1 MARALQPGVSLPLL
15 HRSVLDSKESNLK
28 AALQELESERGK
40 ERALQSRL
48 EEEQLQHL
56 QREGQSSKTLEVP
69 GRGAGGG
76 RWGWQV
82 GGWVGGGGAG
92 RWERSS
98 SQGPA
103 PRLPVVTCLVAGC
116 NSSEAGLRLRY
127 SSVFV
132 VTDGCSRPPLSGRTG
147 HSLGSACQTA

>member
-1 MARALQPGVSLPLL
+1 MSRNAACARVVIGAPGLSAAQALQPGVSLPLL

-48 EEEQLQHL
+48 EEELLQHL

-76 RWGWQV
+76 RRGWQV
-82 GGWVGGGGAG
+82 GLAGGSA
-92 RWERSS
+92 
-98 SQGPA
+98 A
-103 PRLPVVTCLVAGC
+103 PHRAQLPVSLWSRAWWQGVTAVKQACVCGTAA
-116 NSSEAGLRLRY
+116 SSW
-127 SSVFV
+127 
-132 VTDGCSRPPLSGRTG
+132 
-147 HSLGSACQTA
+147 